1 MNIYRDSIRALL
13 VASAIGYASLSM
25 AGIADTEQSVRGD
38 KAVYAT
44 DCKDADKRNGQC
56 QEKMTLAEQQTK
68 RNRNNAVSF

>member
-25 AGIADTEQSVRGD
+25 AGIADTERSVRGD

-44 DCKDADKRNGQC
+44 NCAEADKSNGQC
-56 QEKMTLAEQQTK
+56 QQK
-68 RNRNNAVSF
+68 

>member
-1 MNIYRDSIRALL
+1 MNIYRDSIRAFL

-44 DCKDADKRNGQC
+44 NCPEAEKRTDQC
-56 QEKMTLAEQQTK
+56 PQK
-68 RNRNNAVSF
+68 